1 MKTNIFLLILLMLS
15 TSVQLSAQDSFQA
28 FPSEGFK
35 IKCGCKLY
43 SNSMFIQLVKEQGI
57 NNLMAAYICA
67 ENEYDPATGVII
79 NINVYDLSENFQ
91 KISSAYHEYFIR
103 RTLEKYAENL
113 SQAGIHYEYINFQ
126 GGSALEYNF
135 IQNDMPRKALY
146 FFRNQ
151 RNYLLQ
157 VGSRTGLAQKYSDLK
172 NSFVAF

>member
-1 MKTNIFLLILLMLS
+1 
-15 TSVQLSAQDSFQA
+15 
-28 FPSEGFK
+28 
-35 IKCGCKLY
+35 
-43 SNSMFIQLVKEQGI
+43 MFIQLAKEQGI

-91 KISSAYHEYFIR
+91 RISSTYHEYFIR

-113 SQAGIHYEYINFQ
+113 SQAGISYKYITFK
-126 GGSALEYNF
+126 GGSALEYSF
-135 IQNDMPRKALY
+135 IQNDLPHKAIY

-151 RNYLLQ
+151 KNYLLQ
-157 VGSRTGLAQKYSDLK
+157 VATRNGLDQKYSDLK